1 VSDELEQLLRHAD
14 DVGPAS
20 TPAGRAREL
29 AEAVRQR
36 HRRRQARRART
47 GAAAAMVIACVVLGS
62 LLMNPSLHARRS
74 ARTSSVTTQPVAINT
89 IDTAPTVDP
98 EQARAAYRRLV
109 AEADRREAIAAR
121 VQHSRPRVSAQRSTP
136 GELRL
141 ELQREEATL
150 LLLHQGDVLAR
161 DPALRGPAAVA
172 YRQAVELFPET
183 SAAAT
188 AKQRLDTLN

>member
-1 VSDELEQLLRHAD
+1 MS
-14 DVGPAS
+14 GW
-20 TPAGRAREL
+20 
-29 AEAVRQR
+29 
-36 HRRRQARRART
+36 
-47 GAAAAMVIACVVLGS
+47 
-62 LLMNPSLHARRS
+62 LMYQPQARRS
-74 ARTSSVTTQPVAINT
+74 AQSPDTKALPVALSPAAT
-89 IDTAPTVDP
+89 IDP

-109 AEADRREAIAAR
+109 AEADRRESIAAR
-121 VQHSRPRVSAQRSTP
+121 VQESRSRVRLASAERSTS

-161 DPALRGPAAVA
+161 DPALRDSAAVA

-188 AKQRLDTLN
+188 ARQRLDTLN